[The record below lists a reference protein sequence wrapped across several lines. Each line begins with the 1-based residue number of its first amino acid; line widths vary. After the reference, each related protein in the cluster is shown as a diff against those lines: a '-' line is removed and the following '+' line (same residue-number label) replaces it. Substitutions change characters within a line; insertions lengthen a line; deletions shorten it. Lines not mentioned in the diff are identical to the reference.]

1 MGITDATHAA
11 KSVYGLK
18 QSAWMVFQGFEVVSR
33 IDKQKWLFKSPR
45 LFEQEFQYQVGKG
58 YFENLPLLTDRERA
72 KLKAIEKR
80 LLSMDF

>member
-18 QSAWMVFQGFEVVSR
+18 QSAWMVFQGFELVSR
-33 IDKQKWLFKSPR
+33 IDRNKWLFKSPR
-45 LFEQEFQYQVGKG
+45 LFEKEFQYQQGKG
-58 YFENLPLLTDRERA
+58 FFDNMPLLTDRERS

-80 LLSMDF
+80 LSEMEF